1 MGLPIN
7 NPPAATTVA
16 LSRVCKP
23 IIQGGRSY
31 SMLAPLAGVA
41 GQDATPYTSDWLPV
55 GAGAFLQLT
64 LSVSRLMG
72 TLSVMLE
79 TVGNPETDLPRFC
92 GSFSQSNVVGAVK
105 ATMVC
110 DAFVRVVA
118 TPGAGVE
125 QLADWMITGDA
136 ILSGAPGM

>member
-1 MGLPIN
+1 MSVVINQNLP
-7 NPPAATTVA
+7 ATKVA
-16 LSRVCKP
+16 DPRVCKP

-31 SMLAPLAGVA
+31 CMLAPLAGVTA
-41 GQDATPYTSDWLPV
+41 QRATPYTSEWLPV

-64 LSVSRLMG
+64 LSITRLAG

-79 TVGNPETDLPRFC
+79 TVGDPDKDPPRFC
-92 GSFSQSNVVGAVK
+92 GTFPQANAAGTVK
-105 ATMVC
+105 TTMVS

-118 TPGAGVE
+118 TPGAATD
-125 QLADWMITGDA
+125 QAADWTITGDA